1 MYIFLS
7 SLNSFLFGIFLYFKL
22 IYVMLRVL
30 PPAIFQLNSML
41 LPMQCSSFLTHL
53 ISIHSYFE
61 LSFPVNYLI
70 THYGCCLEYCC
81 SWKLSG
87 CCSFSNLSKI
97 IINSVYLFLTF
108 IYYHLKIFFFP
119 SFVSILNAIF
129 LDFV

>member
-7 SLNSFLFGIFLYFKL
+7 SLNSFLFGILLHFKL

-30 PPAIFQLNSML
+30 PPAIFQLNLML
-41 LPMQCSSFLTHL
+41 SPMQCSSFLTHL

-61 LSFPVNYLI
+61 LCFLFNCLI
-70 THYGCCLEYCC
+70 IHYDCCLEYCC

-97 IINSVYLFLTF
+97 IIISVYLFLTF
-108 IYYHLKIFFFP
+108 ISYNLKILFFS
-119 SFVSILNAIF
+119 SFVTISTSLF
-129 LDFV
+129 